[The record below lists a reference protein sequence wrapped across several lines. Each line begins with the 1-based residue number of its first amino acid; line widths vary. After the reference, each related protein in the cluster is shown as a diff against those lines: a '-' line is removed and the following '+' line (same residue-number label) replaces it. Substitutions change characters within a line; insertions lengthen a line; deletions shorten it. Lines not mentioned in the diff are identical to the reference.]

1 MKTIGRAVATFFGLG
16 FFPLA
21 PGTAASLAVVLI
33 YKFFLG
39 GLLWPYVL
47 LLFFLFTV
55 LGVIS
60 SADYSRELREED
72 PRKIVIDE
80 ACGQLFVL
88 LLVPPTW
95 AALAVS
101 FFLFRFFDII
111 KPFPV
116 SRAEKLPGGW
126 GIMADDF
133 VAAGMAKILVHL
145 YLVLK

>member
-1 MKTIGRAVATFFGLG
+1 MRTLGRAVATFFGLG

-33 YKFFLG
+33 YKFFLVD
-39 GLLWPYVL
+39 LFWPY
-47 LLFFLFTV
+47 LLFFLSLFTV
-55 LGVIS
+55 LGVVAS
-60 SADYSRELREED
+60 SAYARELREKD
-72 PRKIVIDE
+72 PRRIVIDE

-95 AALAVS
+95 TALAVA
-101 FFLFRFFDII
+101 FFLFRLFDII

-116 SRAEKLPGGW
+116 SQAEKLPGGW

-133 VAAGMAKILVHL
+133 VAAGMAKILLHL
-145 YLVLK
+145 YLILK

>member
-1 MKTIGRAVATFFGLG
+1 MRTIGRAVATFFGLG

-33 YKFFLG
+33 YKFFLVN
-39 GLLWPYVL
+39 LLWPY
-47 LLFFLFTV
+47 LLFFLFLFTV
-55 LGVIS
+55 LGVVSS
-60 SADYSRELREED
+60 SAYSRELQEKD
-72 PRKIVIDE
+72 PRRIVIDE

-95 AALAVS
+95 AALAVG

-116 SRAEKLPGGW
+116 SPAEKLPGGW

-133 VAAGMAKILVHL
+133 VAAGMAKILLHL

>member
-1 MKTIGRAVATFFGLG
+1 MKTVGRAVATFFGLG

-33 YKFFLG
+33 YKFFLVD
-39 GLLWPYVL
+39 LLWPYVL
-47 LLFFLFTV
+47 FFLFLFTV
-55 LGVIS
+55 LGVVSS
-60 SADYSRELREED
+60 SAYSRELQEKD
-72 PRKIVIDE
+72 PRRIVIDE

-95 AALAVS
+95 AALAVA

-116 SRAEKLPGGW
+116 SQAEKLPSGW

-133 VAAGMAKILVHL
+133 VAAGMAKILLHF
-145 YLVLK
+145 YLILK